1 MSPGCDST
9 DFPGEG
15 KTCRNKKC
23 LVGLRCVKGVC
34 ERPRKA
40 GQPCARN
47 SDCEALSC
55 FMDTD
60 EKVLLCGA
68 RPDTDPK
75 DPRKEAVTF
84 EETFLTVYIFF
95 FCTLGG
101 AMFVFLTESMDGQT
115 EAEIAELRQMAS
127 TVNDG
132 GGGGGG
138 SGGKGGG
145 REEGLRWCR

>member
-1 MSPGCDST
+1 MG
-9 DFPGEG
+9 
-15 KTCRNKKC
+15 
-23 LVGLRCVKGVC
+23 
-34 ERPRKA
+34 
-40 GQPCARN
+40 
-47 SDCEALSC
+47 
-55 FMDTD
+55 TD
-60 EKVLLCGA
+60 EKVLLCGV
-68 RPDTDPK
+68 RPDT

-101 AMFVFLTESMDGQT
+101 AMFVFLTESVDGQT